1 MEEEHK
7 LINESNKFMSEGKF
21 YESVVDNM
29 QVTVEFN
36 IGRYTMKLDANSLEE
51 AKDALSIIQMEG
63 DNEFVVRGKPVSSDD
78 MTAGFQKLIGD
89 LGKLRRPQNQ
99 F

>member
-1 MEEEHK
+1 MGFKE
-7 LINESNKFMSEGKF
+7 FMKEGKF
-21 YESVVDNM
+21 YDSVVDNM
-29 QVTVEFN
+29 RVTVEFKL
-36 IGRYTMKLDANSLEE
+36 RHYTMKLDANSLEE

-78 MTAGFQKLIGD
+78 MMAAFQKLIGD
-89 LGKLRRPQNQ
+89 KGKLRRPQKQ